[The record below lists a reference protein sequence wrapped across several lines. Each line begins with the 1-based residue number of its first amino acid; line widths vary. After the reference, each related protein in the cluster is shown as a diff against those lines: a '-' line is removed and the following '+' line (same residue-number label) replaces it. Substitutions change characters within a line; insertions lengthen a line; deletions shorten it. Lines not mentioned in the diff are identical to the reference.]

1 MKRELFETVLKTGLI
16 AAVIAMAC
24 PELSLAQALKDSV
37 SEVKTGISNMPML
50 VSGFAYIAGGAAMMS
65 GAGML
70 KKHAD
75 NPQQNPLAPGVA
87 RMAIGGVVAA
97 MPSFLSYVN
106 NSLKNDGGGALKYK
120 PLDEVGGL
128 NPDVMQQITSLFS

>member
-1 MKRELFETVLKTGLI
+1 MKRELFETVLKTGLV
-16 AAVIAMAC
+16 AAVIVMAC
-24 PELSLAQALKDSV
+24 PELSLAQDLAGSV
-37 SEVKTGISNMPML
+37 TSVKSGISEMPML

-87 RMAIGGVVAA
+87 RMCIGGIVAA
-97 MPSFLSYVN
+97 MPAFLSYVN
-106 NSLKNDGGGALKYK
+106 ATLKSNEGGKLQYQG
-120 PLDEVGGL
+120 LDKIGEMNHDL
-128 NPDVMQQITSLFS
+128 INQISSLFS

>member
-1 MKRELFETVLKTGLI
+1 MKRELFENLLKLGLV
-16 AAVIAMAC
+16 AAVITIAC
-24 PELSLAQALKDSV
+24 PDVALAQALKNSV
-37 SEVKTGISNMPML
+37 EEVKGGISQMPTL
-50 VSGFAYIAGGAAMMS
+50 VSGFAYIAGGAAMLS

-87 RMAIGGVVAA
+87 RMALGGVVAA

-106 NSLKNDGGGALKYK
+106 GTLKSNTEGPLKYQG
-120 PLDEVGGL
+120 LDKVGDL
-128 NPDVMQQITSLFS
+128 NLIQQITNLFT